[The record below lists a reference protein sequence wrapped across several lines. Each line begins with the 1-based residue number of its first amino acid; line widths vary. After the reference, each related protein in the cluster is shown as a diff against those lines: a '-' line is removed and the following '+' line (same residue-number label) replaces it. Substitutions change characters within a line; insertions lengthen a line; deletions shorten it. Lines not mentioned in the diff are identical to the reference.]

1 MSYSDDLETG
11 TVTSQPWDK
20 KSSIALISP
29 IRPRVSVLDT
39 DWCTKKIGGVGHL
52 GIVWF
57 VCFGLSHYRPLF
69 LEVRG
74 GVLAG
79 SDIQESICATMYV
92 IVTYSTPDPVRLAH
106 PPPNDISDLDIVPLP
121 L

>member
-39 DWCTKKIGGVGHL
+39 DWCTVVCLGV
-52 GIVWF
+52 
-57 VCFGLSHYRPLF
+57 SHYRPLF

-74 GVLAG
+74 GGLGGV
-79 SDIQESICATMYV
+79 EYT
-92 IVTYSTPDPVRLAH
+92 
-106 PPPNDISDLDIVPLP
+106 
-121 L
+121 